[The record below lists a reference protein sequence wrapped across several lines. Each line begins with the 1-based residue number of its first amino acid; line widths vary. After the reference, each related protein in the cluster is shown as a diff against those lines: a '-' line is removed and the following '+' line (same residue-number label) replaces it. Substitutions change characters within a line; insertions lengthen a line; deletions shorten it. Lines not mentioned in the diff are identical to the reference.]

1 MLRLHTL
8 GRFDLQIDRAHP
20 HPLVAQPK
28 RLGLLVYLCTAPHAG
43 YRRRDHLLSLFWPE
57 LDEVHA
63 RAALRQ
69 MLYVLRQRVGDAV
82 IHQRGDDELG
92 VSGDAMWCDATAFET
107 ACREGQSRDAIAL
120 YRGDFLDG
128 VHIPGTSQELE
139 EWMDRERRRLREL
152 ARTAMWAIAESA
164 ALSEPAA
171 AAPLIRRAV
180 SLAPDDEPALRRA
193 LTLMEQLGD
202 RSGALQLY
210 HEFRARM
217 AREYGAEPA
226 TITKA
231 LAEALRFSDNPPV
244 RAAVAP
250 AREPQREEPTFV
262 AESRERDVMPALRT
276 TPGHLTYMALGVIVV
291 VAGLLLA
298 RCAGS

>member
-8 GRFDLQIDRAHP
+8 GRLDLQIDRAHP

-28 RLGLLVYLCTAPHAG
+28 RLGLLMYLCTAPHAG
-43 YRRRDHLLSLFWPE
+43 FRRRDHLLSLFWPE
-57 LDEVHA
+57 LDDVHA

-69 MLYVLRQRVGDAV
+69 MLYVLRQRLGDAV
-82 IHQRGDDELG
+82 IRQRGDDEIG
-92 VSGDAMWCDATAFET
+92 VHPDAMWCDASAFET
-107 ACREGQSRDAIAL
+107 ACHDGRSHDAIAL
-120 YRGDFLDG
+120 YHGDFLDG
-128 VHIPGTSQELE
+128 VHIPGSSQELD

-164 ALSEPAA
+164 VLEKPATA
-171 AAPLIRRAV
+171 VSLIRRAV

-193 LTLMEQLGD
+193 LALMEQLGD
-202 RSGALQLY
+202 RAGALQLY

-226 TITKA
+226 TITKTM
-231 LAEALRFSDNPPV
+231 AEALRFSDNPPV
-244 RAAVAP
+244 RNV
-250 AREPQREEPTFV
+250 
-262 AESRERDVMPALRT
+262 ESRVLESHIVTTLPAVNVMPARRT
-276 TPGHLTYMALGVIVV
+276 TPGHLTFVACGVVVV

-298 RCAGS
+298 HCAGS